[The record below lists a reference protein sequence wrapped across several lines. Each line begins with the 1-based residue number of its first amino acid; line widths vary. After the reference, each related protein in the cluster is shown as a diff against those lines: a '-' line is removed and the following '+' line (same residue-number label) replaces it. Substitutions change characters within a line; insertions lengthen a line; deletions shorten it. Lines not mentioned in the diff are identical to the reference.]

1 MKDRIEMNGQMAN
14 EWGRYVIPL
23 EKLSKLNK
31 NFRTALW
38 TGEDMQL
45 TVMSIPPRTD
55 IGREIHENF
64 EQMLY
69 ITEGTGLL
77 RMGDEDGGLRYTR
90 RLTVGDSVIVP
101 RFTLHNIINIGS
113 IPLKLFSVYA
123 PPAHP
128 KGTVH
133 KTKEDAMEE

>member
-1 MKDRIEMNGQMAN
+1 M
-14 EWGRYVIPL
+14 
-23 EKLSKLNK
+23 
-31 NFRTALW
+31 
-38 TGEDMQL
+38 
-45 TVMSIPPRTD
+45 
-55 IGREIHENF
+55 
-64 EQMLY
+64 
-69 ITEGTGLL
+69 
-77 RMGDEDGGLRYTR
+77 
-90 RLTVGDSVIVP
+90 GDSVIVP